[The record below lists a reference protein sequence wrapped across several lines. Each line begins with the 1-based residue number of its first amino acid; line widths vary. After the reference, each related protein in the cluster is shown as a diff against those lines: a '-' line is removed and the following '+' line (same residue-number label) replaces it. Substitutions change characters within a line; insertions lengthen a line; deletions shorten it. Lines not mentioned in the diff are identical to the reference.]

1 MVRTL
6 DGMFFSAIAMW
17 QHDFVA
23 IAMWQHDFVATAISP
38 LLERFNGWHFIERA

>member
-6 DGMFFSAIAMW
+6 DGMFFS
-17 QHDFVA
+17 A